1 MKLYRIVINDILRRK
16 KRVLYAAFGVVVAT
30 MTVIGVITISVAG
43 QSQINSQLEKYGP
56 NLTVI
61 PAINNVEMQLGN
73 LSLGTLSVG
82 ENYISEDI
90 LPDVQQIADK
100 EIRDSGVASGFGPD
114 EKISTVAPRLYINTE
129 INDVAVMVVGIDPIE
144 ERNVKTWWVVGEGE
158 FLAEPDQVIL
168 GRVAADTLALDVGE
182 QLSLNGT
189 DVTVTGILEESGS
202 NDDYQVF
209 VPLATAQAAFDKEGL
224 ISSTDVR
231 ALCIGCPVEVIADAI
246 NTNITGVRAIAVK
259 QVAAAEMGMM
269 DKVNKFMLALAGITL
284 LVGAFG
290 VVNTMMASVNERIK
304 DIGIMRAVGASR
316 NQILKVFVYEAIII
330 GVIGGILGYLLGTLL
345 AYIVGPVIFS
355 GIQIT
360 YILTYLPVSLGLAT
374 FIAII
379 ATAYPAFRATK
390 VKVADSFRSM

>member
-1 MKLYRIVINDILRRK
+1 
-16 KRVLYAAFGVVVAT
+16 
-30 MTVIGVITISVAG
+30 MTVIGIITISVAG
-43 QSQINSQLEKYGP
+43 QSKIVNQLEKYGP

-82 ENYISEDI
+82 ENYVSEDI
-90 LPDVQQIADK
+90 LPDIQRIADK

-144 ERNVKTWWVVGEGE
+144 ERKVKTWWIVGEGE
-158 FLAEPDQVIL
+158 FLIEPDQVVL
-168 GRVAADTLALDVGE
+168 GKIAADTLALDVGE
-182 QLSLNGT
+182 QFSLNGT

-209 VPLATAQAAFDKEGL
+209 VPLETAQAAFDKEGL

-231 ALCIGCPVEVIADAI
+231 ALCSGCPVEVIADAI

-269 DKVNKFMLALAGITL
+269 DKVNKFMLTLAGITL

-345 AYIVGPVIFS
+345 AYIVGPVIFD

>member
-1 MKLYRIVINDILRRK
+1 VINDVIRRK

-30 MTVIGVITISVAG
+30 MTVIGILTISLAA
-43 QSQINSQLEKYGP
+43 QSKIIDQLDKYGP

-61 PAINNVEMQLGN
+61 PAINNVDMRLGN

-82 ENYISEDI
+82 ENYIPEDE
-90 LPDVQQIADK
+90 LPQIQQIADS
-100 EIRDSGVASGFGPD
+100 EIRASGVATGFGPD
-114 EKISTVAPRLYINTE
+114 EKISTVAPKLYINSE
-129 INDVAVMVVGIDPIE
+129 INDVPVMMVGIDPLE
-144 ERNVKTWWVVGEGE
+144 EWKVKTWWVVAEGE
-158 FLAEPDQVIL
+158 FLKDPDQVML
-168 GRVAADTLALDVGE
+168 GQVAADTLALNIGDQV
-182 QLSLNGT
+182 SVNGT
-189 DVTVTGILEESGS
+189 DVTVIGILEESGS

-209 VPLATAQAAFDKEGL
+209 VPLATAQATFGKEGL
-224 ISSTDVR
+224 ISSTDIR
-231 ALCIGCPVEVIADAI
+231 ALCNGCPVETIADAI
-246 NTNITGVRAIAVK
+246 NSNITGVRAIAVK

-269 DKVNKFMLALAGITL
+269 DRVNRFMLTLAGITL

-316 NQILKVFVYEAIII
+316 NQILKVFIYEAIII
-330 GVIGGILGYLLGTLL
+330 GVIGGIFGYLLGTLL
-345 AYIVGPVIFS
+345 AYIIGPVIFE
-355 GIQIT
+355 GIQVT

-379 ATAYPAFRATK
+379 AAGYPAFRATK